1 MADFG
6 SDQKYVNIVIS
17 SLCSSRLEQAIAVLC
32 RRRSL
37 LVCGSVIVNQTARFL
52 LHCRIA

>member
-37 LVCGSVIVNQTARFL
+37 LVSK
-52 LHCRIA
+52 